1 MAKTR
6 KQVVDESLPA
16 PVATTPPPTM
26 ASIRPIDANILPE
39 PAPSPARELQQR
51 LMASTAGLRLSYP
64 SAPKNELRLFIL
76 SAVLL
81 WGGVLGGIAGLM
93 VLIR

>member
-1 MAKTR
+1 MAKAQ
-6 KQVVDESLPA
+6 KQVVDQSLLA
-16 PVATTPPPTM
+16 PVSITPPPTP
-26 ASIRPIDANILPE
+26 AAVRPIDANILPE
-39 PAPSPARELQQR
+39 PAPSPARELQ
-51 LMASTAGLRLSYP
+51 LRLQESTTDLRLPYP
-64 SAPKNELRLFIL
+64 SAPTNELRLFIL